1 MIKKET
7 IRDCFN
13 LLEAEYGK
21 QINQKR
27 ELWGQKFKRYTDKQ
41 LIEAVGEFIDKG
53 KYFPRIS
60 DIKEIIEGS
69 PEEEAILAWLYFKG
83 KLEDEG
89 SYMSVSFPEYPAI
102 ADVIEALGGWVRIGE
117 TDIEEEKWLKI
128 EFIKYYK
135 IMKKRREHIKELP
148 GIFEIE
154 NNNKGYTEKVMI
166 ERYGRKLDGRK
177 IDRKLIEEIKGRE
190 NNIGISCEQSIDK
203 KEPMKIGDI
212 IDKIKKEIKDE

>member
-7 IRDCFN
+7 IRDCFS

-21 QINQKR
+21 QTNQKR
-27 ELWGQKFKRYTDKQ
+27 ELWGEKFKRYTDKQ
-41 LIEAVGEFIDKG
+41 LINAVGEFIDKG

-69 PEEEAILAWLYFKG
+69 PEEEALLAWEYFKE

-89 SYMSVSFPEYPAI
+89 SYMSVSFPKYPAI
-102 ADVIEALGGWVRIGE
+102 ANVIEVLGGWDRIGE
-117 TDIEEEKWLKI
+117 TDLEEEKWLKI

-135 IMKKRREHIKELP
+135 IMKKRGEHIKELP

-154 NNNKGYTEKVMI
+154 NSNKGYTEKAML
-166 ERYGRKLDGRK
+166 EKYGRKLDGRK
-177 IDRKLIEEIKGRE
+177 IDRKLIEEIKTHKQLARNKAGMAE
-190 NNIGISCEQSIDK
+190 LAGKFAGKFDMPETA
-203 KEPMKIGDI
+203 GGG
-212 IDKIKKEIKDE
+212 

>member
-1 MIKKET
+1 MIKAET
-7 IRDCFN
+7 IKRCFS
-13 LLEAEYGK
+13 LLETEYGK
-21 QINQKR
+21 QTNQKR

-69 PEEEAILAWLYFKG
+69 PEEEAILAWEYFKE

-89 SYMSVSFPEYPAI
+89 SYMSVSFPKYPAI
-102 ADVIEALGGWVRIGE
+102 ADVIETLGGWVRIGE
-117 TDIEEEKWLKI
+117 TDLEEEKWLKI

-135 IMKKRREHIKELP
+135 IMKKRGEYIKELP

-154 NNNKGYTEKVMI
+154 NSNKGYTEKVML
-166 ERYGRKLDGRK
+166 EKYGRKLDGRK
-177 IDRKLIEEIKGRE
+177 IDRELIEEIKVHK
-190 NNIGISCEQSIDK
+190 QFIDK

-212 IDKIKKEIKDE
+212 IDKIKTEIKR